1 MLGDTEPA
9 AIPADWDRR
18 SAVAATW
25 WGRAVVL
32 VAVVAAVAT
41 LQVNGDA
48 MTIGGLAG
56 SPHLLDLE
64 ALSNNPV
71 RSIVL
76 LHAQVPAE
84 NVLVGIVGWLPV
96 PFVGTLFAAYAAL
109 LLATGLLLHA
119 VLTRWGTPPLA
130 AGALAALAMVNPGL
144 LSTIGSG
151 GAQVPVAFACVAA
164 LWAVQRHLERPSTSR
179 LLVVATVVSAGV
191 LTWQALRPGWAVVVV
206 LLVLAARPVGWRA
219 ALGALAIP
227 LVLVGGW
234 AVKNDVLFG
243 EPTLAS
249 SAGFDLQQG
258 ITAPMSAQGVAAA
271 VGDGT
276 TSRLAQQLPWGTLGY
291 YGPDR
296 AGTGPC
302 TPAHANAVTA
312 DEVKA
317 AVPDD
322 LVVPN
327 YNAECYLPL
336 YRQARHDALTLAA
349 RYPGRY
355 LTTRQDTLVLAYD
368 TAAGCASDPCTWMD
382 RLYQP
387 LLGKVDGTITM
398 YDWNLHLFGAEAD
411 TLDVTVAMVLVVA
424 SAALAWRGVVAAW
437 RLFRIGWRRR
447 HTWPVGELLWLVAA
461 LTVVVV
467 VGAMTIAEFGD
478 NGRMR
483 AALDPILL
491 TLPLAA
497 FVRWLRPAR
506 PLAPASPGAA
516 AEAEPT
522 SPSPSGSS
530 GFGSSPSGSSAGSSP
545 AGATGE
551 APGPVDEPSS
561 GEPEPNPDPD
571 PVAP

>member
-1 MLGDTEPA
+1 MVVLGETEPA
-9 AIPADWDRR
+9 ATPADWDRR

-32 VAVVAAVAT
+32 IAVLAAVAT
-41 LQVNGDA
+41 LQVNGDG
-48 MTIGGLAG
+48 MTLGGLAG

-64 ALSNNPV
+64 ALANDPV
-71 RSIVL
+71 RSIVY
-76 LHAQVPAE
+76 LHAQVPFE
-84 NVLVGIVGWLPV
+84 NLLVAIVGWLPV
-96 PFVGTLFAAYAAL
+96 PLVGTLFAVYAAL
-109 LLATGLLLHA
+109 LLATGLLVHA
-119 VLTRWGTPPLA
+119 VLVRWGTPPLA
-130 AGALAALAMVNPGL
+130 AGALAAVAMVNPAL
-144 LSTIGSG
+144 LATVGSG
-151 GAQVPVAFACVAA
+151 GVQVPVAFMAVAA
-164 LWAVQRHLERPSTSR
+164 LWAVQRHLDRPSTGR
-179 LLVVATVVSAGV
+179 LLVVAAVLSAGI
-191 LTWQALRPGWAVVVV
+191 LTWQMLRPGWVILVL
-206 LLVLAARPVGWRA
+206 LLVLAARPVGRRA

-234 AVKNDVLFG
+234 AVKNERLFG

-249 SAGFDLQQG
+249 SVGFDLHQG
-258 ITAPMSAQGVAAA
+258 ITTPMSAQGVAAA
-271 VGDGT
+271 VDDGT
-276 TSRLAQQLPWGTLGY
+276 ASRLAQQLPWGTLGY

-302 TPAHANAVTA
+302 APSRAHPVTA

-336 YRQARHDALTLAA
+336 YRQARHDALALAT

-368 TAAGCASDPCTWMD
+368 TAEGCASDPCTWMD

-398 YDWNLHLFGAEAD
+398 YDWNLHLFGSEAD
-411 TLDVTVAMVLVVA
+411 TLEVTVSMVLVVA
-424 SAALAWRGVVAAW
+424 SAILVWRGAVAAW
-437 RLFRIGWRRR
+437 RLGRLGWRR
-447 HTWPVGELLWLVAA
+447 HGTWPTGEVVWLVAA
-461 LTVVVV
+461 LTVVFV
-467 VGAMTIAEFGD
+467 VGATTVAELGD

-497 FVRWLRPAR
+497 AVRWLRPEPMAVPAPSADE
-506 PLAPASPGAA
+506 PLPSPAGLG
-516 AEAEPT
+516 
-522 SPSPSGSS
+522 SPSGS
-530 GFGSSPSGSSAGSSP
+530 PPDA
-545 AGATGE
+545 AATEAAATTGAADGE
-551 APGPVDEPSS
+551 GPGRRDGASS
-561 GEPEPNPDPD
+561 GKPEPD